1 MAIAQ
6 AMCTSFKKELLE
18 GVHNFKNS
26 GGDTFKL
33 ALFAEGSGG
42 KSSTTATLGATTTAL
57 VTTGEVASSG
67 TYVTGGLALT
77 RVDPTTSG
85 TTAFTDFADRSFTT
99 ATITAMGALIY
110 NSSDSNKAV
119 VPEVDGSTLVK
130 EPPPVAYVPL
140 DATSPVVT
148 SAVVVAPNVAV
159 DDDLPPLPSANSANL
174 KVSPPEFLKL
184 CTPSNNSFLK
194 EVHIA
199 CAIAILE
206 SPYIFSH
213 FLVTT

>member
-33 ALFAEGSGG
+33 ALYAEGSGG
-42 KSSTTATLGATTTAL
+42 KSSTTATLGATSTAFT
-57 VTTGEVASSG
+57 TTGEVASSG
-67 TYVTGGLALT
+67 TYATGGGSLT

-85 TTAFTDFADRSFTT
+85 TTAFTDFADLSFTT

-119 VPEVDGSTLVK
+119 CVLDFTSNKTSTSGTFTIQF
-130 EPPPVAYVPL
+130 PTA
-140 DATSPVVT
+140 DA
-148 SAVVVAPNVAV
+148 
-159 DDDLPPLPSANSANL
+159 
-174 KVSPPEFLKL
+174 
-184 CTPSNNSFLK
+184 SNAIIR
-194 EVHIA
+194 IA
-199 CAIAILE
+199 
-206 SPYIFSH
+206 
-213 FLVTT
+213 